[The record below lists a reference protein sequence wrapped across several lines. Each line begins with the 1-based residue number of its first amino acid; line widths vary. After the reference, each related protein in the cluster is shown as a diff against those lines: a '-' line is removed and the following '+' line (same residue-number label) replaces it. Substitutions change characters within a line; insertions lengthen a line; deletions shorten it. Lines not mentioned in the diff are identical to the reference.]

1 MKYEIIRNGLP
12 KSVIKVDDTV
22 SGIEEGI
29 NAGCW
34 TVGVYKYGNYVNLSS
49 LKK

>member
-1 MKYEIIRNGLP
+1 MKLLGTWPP
-12 KSVIKVDDTV
+12 KSVIKVDDTI

-34 TVGVYKYGNYVNLSS
+34 TVGVYKYSII
-49 LKK
+49 